1 MRATGGC
8 GDFVVVSPQ
17 KFRPSDHWI
26 VPVGGGSWGTQ
37 LQALYNAVGPKTL
50 RFQVQ
55 FLSSPVRLC
64 HMKPSRSINIS
75 VLIVLTA
82 TLLAGCASG
91 PSAPPVPIT
100 DMRQIEGKWEGL
112 ITLGFGGPQAR
123 YYLTVRPDGGLVAQW
138 GQNWQWGKVM
148 LSPSG
153 ATYATFEF
161 SELTNGTLTYYDG
174 PGGRSMVLEAYFNSW
189 SANVTPVK

>member
-1 MRATGGC
+1 
-8 GDFVVVSPQ
+8 
-17 KFRPSDHWI
+17 
-26 VPVGGGSWGTQ
+26 
-37 LQALYNAVGPKTL
+37 
-50 RFQVQ
+50 
-55 FLSSPVRLC
+55 
-64 HMKPSRSINIS
+64 MKPSRSINVA

-82 TLLAGCASG
+82 TLLAGCASA

-112 ITLGFGGPQAR
+112 ITLGFGGPQER
-123 YYLTVRPDGGLVAQW
+123 YYLTVQPDGAPVARW
-138 GQNWQWGKVM
+138 GPNWQWGKVT

>member
-1 MRATGGC
+1 
-8 GDFVVVSPQ
+8 
-17 KFRPSDHWI
+17 
-26 VPVGGGSWGTQ
+26 
-37 LQALYNAVGPKTL
+37 
-50 RFQVQ
+50 
-55 FLSSPVRLC
+55 
-64 HMKPSRSINIS
+64 MKPSRLINIA

-82 TLLAGCASG
+82 TLLAGCASVH
-91 PSAPPVPIT
+91 SAPPVPIT

-112 ITLGFGGPQAR
+112 ITLGFGGPQER
-123 YYLTVRPDGGLVAQW
+123 YYLTVQPDGSLVARW
-138 GQNWQWGKVM
+138 GPNEQWGKVM
-148 LSPSG
+148 LSSSG

>member
-1 MRATGGC
+1 MT
-8 GDFVVVSPQ
+8 
-17 KFRPSDHWI
+17 SDW
-26 VPVGGGSWGTQ
+26 
-37 LQALYNAVGPKTL
+37 KL
-50 RFQVQ
+50 RFQGQ
-55 FLSSPVRLC
+55 FLPPQVRFG
-64 HMKPSRSINIS
+64 HMKPSRSINIA

-82 TLLAGCASG
+82 TLFAGCASAH
-91 PSAPPVPIT
+91 SAPPVPIT

-112 ITLGFGGPQAR
+112 ITLGFGGPQER
-123 YYLTVRPDGGLVAQW
+123 YYLTVQSDGGLVARW
-138 GQNWQWGKVM
+138 GPNEQWGKVM